1 MTTRGHHDLGVS
13 SGLKKKSKQIVFFFL
28 VLFVFK
34 DVSLCLRE
42 IIKMYKMNKI
52 GRKYIYSIFNKNR
65 R

>member
-1 MTTRGHHDLGVS
+1 MTTREHHDLGVS
-13 SGLKKKSKQIVFFFL
+13 SGLKKIKTNSFFF

-42 IIKMYKMNKI
+42 IIKMSKINKI
-52 GRKYIYSIFNKNR
+52 GRKYVYSIFNKNR

>member
-13 SGLKKKSKQIVFFFL
+13 SGLKKIKTNSFFF

-42 IIKMYKMNKI
+42 IIKMSKINKI
-52 GRKYIYSIFNKNR
+52 GRKYVYSIFNKNR

>member
-1 MTTRGHHDLGVS
+1 MPTRGHHDLVVS
-13 SGLKKKSKQIVFFFL
+13 SGLKKIKTNSFFF

-42 IIKMYKMNKI
+42 IIKMSKINKI
-52 GRKYIYSIFNKNR
+52 GRKYVYSIFNKNR

>member
-13 SGLKKKSKQIVFFFL
+13 SGLKKIKTNSFFFCF

-42 IIKMYKMNKI
+42 IIKMSKINKI
-52 GRKYIYSIFNKNR
+52 GRKYVYSIFNKNR

>member
-13 SGLKKKSKQIVFFFL
+13 SGLKKSKQIVFF

-42 IIKMYKMNKI
+42 IIKMSKINKI
-52 GRKYIYSIFNKNR
+52 GRKYVYSIFNKNR

>member
-1 MTTRGHHDLGVS
+1 MTTRGHTDLGVS
-13 SGLKKKSKQIVFFFL
+13 SGLKKIKTNSFFF

-42 IIKMYKMNKI
+42 IIKMSKINKI
-52 GRKYIYSIFNKNR
+52 GRKYVYSIFNKNR